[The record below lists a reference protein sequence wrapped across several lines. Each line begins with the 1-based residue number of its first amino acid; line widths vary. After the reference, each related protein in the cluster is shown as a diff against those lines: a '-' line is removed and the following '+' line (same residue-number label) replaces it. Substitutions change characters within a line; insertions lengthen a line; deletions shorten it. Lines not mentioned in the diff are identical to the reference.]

1 MLILIRNNIQIIF
14 LDGVF
19 APSFF
24 VGDFVSLKSK
34 YLSSAFVLLVSTVI
48 VKVIGAVYKIPLTA
62 YIGGVGRGY
71 FAYAY
76 NLCLPV
82 HAITMGA
89 FPIALSKLVSTYNSK
104 GDTQMVLSLKK
115 GSLGLFT
122 VVGAVG
128 MIVLICLAKPYSDLI
143 AHSPKALY
151 TALVLAPSVLFSCMG
166 ASYRGYFEGFLNMIP
181 TAVSQTIDALF
192 KMIFGLLFA
201 KYSMAYL
208 FKEYL
213 LSGKVLGEF
222 AINDEVALS
231 LIYPY
236 TSAFAMLGA
245 TLGAFVSLCFLCVY
259 SKNHSAKINHPLR
272 TKIANKE
279 LLMFSFPIMVSTG
292 VQSVFQF
299 LDTASIQ
306 IVLGKMNILAL
317 KNMFSQSLNIVS
329 ISDSD
334 LPTYV
339 YGVLSASLD
348 FKNLV
353 PGVTMALG
361 VSAVPAI
368 SRAFEQGSGER
379 LSALV
384 NSIYKYTSLLSLLG
398 GAVLYLCSEEILMLF
413 YGKNSYDIVVSSVA
427 LVKYFALTVV
437 LYSLAGTS
445 VFAVQAIGCAKKSIL
460 PYAVSGVIRVILNF
474 VLVSDEHLVLYGAV
488 ISGAVGY
495 AVITVWNTVVL
506 YKKAKIQFDFLRSII
521 FPACL
526 FLLVVYLCNLIF
538 SQISFPFSI
547 IGMIIIKCS
556 ISVVLFC
563 ILCFLCG
570 MLNFREFFCDQI
582 SKKVQVKP

>member
-1 MLILIRNNIQIIF
+1 M
-14 LDGVF
+14 
-19 APSFF
+19 
-24 VGDFVSLKSK
+24 
-34 YLSSAFVLLVSTVI
+34 I

-128 MIVLICLAKPYSDLI
+128 MLVLICVAKPYSDLI

-151 TALVLAPSVLFSCMG
+151 TALVLAPSVLFSCMA
-166 ASYRGYFEGFLNMIP
+166 ASYRGYFEGFLNMLP
-181 TAVSQTIDALF
+181 TAVSQTVDALF

-208 FKEYL
+208 FKAYL

-222 AINDEVALS
+222 VINDEVALS

-259 SKNHSAKINHPLR
+259 SKINSPKIITPL
-272 TKIANKE
+272 KIKTANKE
-279 LLMFSFPIMVSTG
+279 LLLFSFPIMVSTG

-306 IVLGKMNILAL
+306 IALGKIDLIAL

-329 ISDSD
+329 ISDAD
-334 LPTYV
+334 LPTYI
-339 YGVLSASLD
+339 YGVFSASLD

-368 SRAFEQGSGER
+368 SRAFEQGSGQR

-398 GAVLYLCSEEILMLF
+398 GAVLYFCSEEILTLF
-413 YGKNSYDIVVSSVA
+413 YGKNSYDIVVSSVD

-437 LYSLAGTS
+437 LYSLAGTA
-445 VFAVQAIGCAKKSIL
+445 VFAVQAIGCAKKSIA
-460 PYAVSGVIRVILNF
+460 PYIVSGVVRLVLNF
-474 VLVSDEHLVLYGAV
+474 LLVSNERFVLYGAV
-488 ISGAVGY
+488 VSGAVGY

-506 YKKAKIQFDFLRSII
+506 CKKAKIKFDFLRSII
-521 FPACL
+521 LPASL
-526 FLLVVYLCNLIF
+526 FFLVIYLCNLLFGQILF
-538 SQISFPFSI
+538 SFSI
-547 IGMIIIKCS
+547 IGMIIIKCL

-570 MLNFREFFCDQI
+570 MLNFREFFCYLV
-582 SKKVQVKP
+582 SKKISLKP

>member
-1 MLILIRNNIQIIF
+1 M
-14 LDGVF
+14 
-19 APSFF
+19 
-24 VGDFVSLKSK
+24 
-34 YLSSAFVLLVSTVI
+34 STVI

-128 MIVLICLAKPYSDLI
+128 MLVLICVAKPYSDLI

-166 ASYRGYFEGFLNMIP
+166 ASYRGYFEGFLNMLP
-181 TAVSQTIDALF
+181 TAVSQTVDALF

-222 AINDEVALS
+222 VINDEVALS

-259 SKNHSAKINHPLR
+259 SKINSP
-272 TKIANKE
+272 KIATPLETKTATKE

-306 IVLGKMNILAL
+306 IAIGKIDLIAL

-329 ISDSD
+329 ISDAD

-339 YGVLSASLD
+339 YGVFSASLD

-368 SRAFEQGSGER
+368 SRAFEQGSGQR

-398 GAVLYLCSEEILMLF
+398 GAVLYLCSEEILTLF
-413 YGKNSYDIVVSSVA
+413 YGKNSYDIVVSSVN

-437 LYSLAGTS
+437 LYSLAGTA
-445 VFAVQAIGCAKKSIL
+445 VFAVQAIGCAKKSIA
-460 PYAVSGVIRVILNF
+460 PYIVSGVVRLVLNF
-474 VLVSDEHLVLYGAV
+474 LLVSNERLVLYGAV
-488 ISGAVGY
+488 VSGAVGY

-506 YKKAKIQFDFLRSII
+506 CKKAKIKFDFLRSMI
-521 FPACL
+521 FPTG
-526 FLLVVYLCNLIF
+526 IF
-538 SQISFPFSI
+538 SFTLYLSNLLFGQISLPSSI
-547 IGMIIIKCS
+547 IAVIIIKCV
-556 ISVVLFC
+556 IYVVLFC

-570 MLNFREFFCDQI
+570 MLNFREFFCYLV
-582 SKKVQVKP
+582 SKKISLKP

>member
-1 MLILIRNNIQIIF
+1 M
-14 LDGVF
+14 
-19 APSFF
+19 
-24 VGDFVSLKSK
+24 SLKSK

-128 MIVLICLAKPYSDLI
+128 MLVLICVAKPYSDLI

-166 ASYRGYFEGFLNMIP
+166 ASYRGYFEGFLNMLP
-181 TAVSQTIDALF
+181 TAVSQTVDALF

-208 FKEYL
+208 FKAYL

-222 AINDEVALS
+222 VINDEVALS

-259 SKNHSAKINHPLR
+259 SKINSPKIITPL
-272 TKIANKE
+272 KIKTANKE
-279 LLMFSFPIMVSTG
+279 LLLFSFPIMVSTG

-306 IVLGKMNILAL
+306 IALGKIDLIAL

-329 ISDSD
+329 ISDTD
-334 LPTYV
+334 LPTYI
-339 YGVLSASLD
+339 YGVFSASLD

-368 SRAFEQGSGER
+368 SRAFEQGSGQR

-384 NSIYKYTSLLSLLG
+384 NSIYKYTSLLSLFG
-398 GAVLYLCSEEILMLF
+398 GAVLYLCSEEILTLF
-413 YGKNSYDIVVSSVA
+413 YGKNSYDIVVSSVD

-437 LYSLAGTS
+437 LYSLAGTA
-445 VFAVQAIGCAKKSIL
+445 VFAVQAIGCAKKSIA
-460 PYAVSGVIRVILNF
+460 PYIVSGVVRVVLNF
-474 VLVSDEHLVLYGAV
+474 LLVSNERLVLYGAV
-488 ISGAVGY
+488 VSGAVGY

-506 YKKAKIQFDFLRSII
+506 CKKAKIKFDFLRSII
-521 FPACL
+521 LPASL
-526 FLLVVYLCNLIF
+526 FFLVIYLCNLLF
-538 SQISFPFSI
+538 GQISFSFSI
-547 IGMIIIKCS
+547 IGMIIIKCL

-570 MLNFREFFCDQI
+570 MLNFREFFCYLV
-582 SKKVQVKP
+582 SKKISLKP

>member
-122 VVGAVG
+122 IVGAVG
-128 MIVLICLAKPYSDLI
+128 MLVLICVAKPYSDLI
-143 AHSPKALY
+143 AHSPKTLY

-213 LSGKVLGEF
+213 LSGNVFGEF

-259 SKNHSAKINHPLR
+259 SKNHSAKINNPLQ

-279 LLMFSFPIMVSTG
+279 LLLFSFPIMVSTG

-329 ISDSD
+329 VSDAD

-368 SRAFEQGSGER
+368 SRAFEQGSGKR

-398 GAVLYLCSEEILMLF
+398 GALLYLCSEEILTLF

-445 VFAVQAIGCAKKSIL
+445 VFAVQAVGCAKKSIL
-460 PYAVSGVIRVILNF
+460 PYAVSGVIRVIC
-474 VLVSDEHLVLYGAV
+474 
-488 ISGAVGY
+488 VG
-495 AVITVWNTVVL
+495 
-506 YKKAKIQFDFLRSII
+506 
-521 FPACL
+521 
-526 FLLVVYLCNLIF
+526 
-538 SQISFPFSI
+538 
-547 IGMIIIKCS
+547 
-556 ISVVLFC
+556 
-563 ILCFLCG
+563 
-570 MLNFREFFCDQI
+570 FR
-582 SKKVQVKP
+582 